1 MDMKELQRGLVESSL
16 NLGMLHS
23 GIIIVGQKIGGG
35 LVRCMQVEVK
45 VHKPEDGEGVPEK
58 PSVSV
63 LLHPYVIP
71 PYLIEEDASTVTV
84 DVRDSSV
91 VGEYRTPS
99 PGIRAAYLNRV
110 FGEVSPEK
118 QKEEV
123 Q

>member
-1 MDMKELQRGLVESSL
+1 MDMQELHRSMVESSL
-16 NLGMLHS
+16 KLGMLHS
-23 GIIIVGQKIGGG
+23 GIIVVGQKIGGG
-35 LVRCMQVEVK
+35 LIRCMQVEIK
-45 VHKPEDGEGVPEK
+45 MNQPEDKGDTAEK

-71 PYLIEEDASTVTV
+71 PYLIEADAKTVTI

-91 VGEYRTPS
+91 VGEYATPS
-99 PGIRAAYLNRV
+99 PGIRSAYVSRV
-110 FGEVSPEK
+110 FGESAPEQ